1 MHNFIEPTF
10 KDIWKEV
17 RSERFNFD
25 DPLPERPDYIIEIEH
40 DGEVFG
46 VGLPGSVIEIS
57 GKPKARKSSLMAA
70 FAAACLSPERKV
82 MNIRTKINGNIV
94 WIDTE
99 QSKLE
104 FSYFQRMVVKMAG
117 LTSHPSNYYAFPI
130 RKYDDATRF
139 EIVEHIIS
147 NMSDIGLLV
156 IDGIADLSLDENE
169 QNSTK
174 ALVSRLMRWAD
185 LKACPILV
193 AIHTNKDGK
202 ESTGHLGG
210 YIDKRCSYHIRVEKK
225 NESSPSLVFPK
236 LSRMG
241 ERFPQFYFSHEMG
254 GLPKIVD
261 ETFMSEDTILGLES
275 DSNFDFP
282 L

>member
-1 MHNFIEPTF
+1 MSEFNTDF
-10 KDIWKEV
+10 KQIWEEV
-17 RSERFNFD
+17 KSDRFNFN
-25 DPLPERPDYIIEIEH
+25 DPLPERPNYLIEMEH
-40 DGEVFG
+40 DGEFYG

-57 GKPKARKSSLMAA
+57 GRPKARKSSLMAA
-70 FAAACLSPERKV
+70 FAAACISPNKTAL
-82 MNIRTKINGNIV
+82 NIKSHINGNV
-94 WIDTE
+94 LWIDTE

-104 FSYFQRMVVKMAG
+104 FSYFQRMVIKMAG
-117 LTSHPSNYYAFPI
+117 LSSHPKNYFAYPI
-130 RKYDDATRF
+130 RKYDDGTRF
-139 EIVEHIIS
+139 
-147 NMSDIGLLV
+147 DIAERLIEKMPDLGLV
-156 IDGIADLSLDENE
+156 IIDGIADLSVDENE

-185 LKACPILV
+185 ERACPILV

-241 ERFPQFYFSHEMG
+241 ERFPQFYFSHEIG
-254 GLPKIVD
+254 GLPAIVD
-261 ETFMSEDTILGLES
+261 NTFLSDMDSEEGVSKLP
-275 DSNFDFP
+275 F
-282 L
+282 